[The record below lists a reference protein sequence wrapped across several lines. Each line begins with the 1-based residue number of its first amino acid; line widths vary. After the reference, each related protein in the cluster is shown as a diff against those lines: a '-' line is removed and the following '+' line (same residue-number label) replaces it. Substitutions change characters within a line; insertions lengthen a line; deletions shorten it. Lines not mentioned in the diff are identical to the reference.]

1 MSRGRPM
8 MPFDALDV
16 ALEPGITLVEASA
29 GTGKTFA
36 ITRLVLRLLLE
47 RKVDHLGQILVVTF
61 TEKATQELI
70 GRIRAVLREAD
81 HVWSDTP
88 PLRDAGNDDLFTLCE
103 KHGSAGA
110 PIVRA
115 ALGALDELGVSTIH
129 GFCHRVLSES
139 ALESRVHF
147 GGTFL
152 DDDSNILQRL
162 TQDWLRRRVLH
173 APSAAALISSDG
185 DDPLTWIKSL
195 MRPYL
200 RHPRT
205 TIEAAPD
212 FAPQLLK
219 DFVLTVSKAFEQE
232 KQSRHLMGFDDLL
245 RRLHEGMALDG
256 GSLERLLR
264 EG

>member
-162 TQDWLRRRVLH
+162 TQDWLSNRKSSRV
-173 APSAAALISSDG
+173 
-185 DDPLTWIKSL
+185 T
-195 MRPYL
+195 
-200 RHPRT
+200 
-205 TIEAAPD
+205 
-212 FAPQLLK
+212 
-219 DFVLTVSKAFEQE
+219 
-232 KQSRHLMGFDDLL
+232 
-245 RRLHEGMALDG
+245 
-256 GSLERLLR
+256 
-264 EG
+264 